1 MTSIGDA
8 IRAFASTVRGDGAN
22 AWRCVGDVD
31 ALACFRFAERMAN
44 ESRTHGQDDVRWAIA
59 FHEMLELKLEE
70 DPDRTW
76 HRDDWTQLAEPCLG
90 LAPSNGMCRQDT
102 VDLARLA
109 YVGVA
114 ARQIARGR
122 AGEAPPKPEWDLRP
136 RGPTAAPLRLMSPSG
151 GRRGWPTST
160 RVTKSRPPGYARTS
174 RRHAR
179 NGTRRA
185 RRWSVARTWNRDSV

>member
-1 MTSIGDA
+1 MTFEITDWYCGAGGFSSVATAHKVIG
-8 IRAFASTVRGDGAN
+8 GADL
-22 AWRCVGDVD
+22 ALD

-44 ESRTHGQDDVRWAIA
+44 ESSHGQDDVRWAIT
-59 FHEMLELKLEE
+59 FHEMLALKLEE

-90 LAPSNGMCRQDT
+90 LAPSNGTCRQDT

-122 AGEAPPKPEWDLRP
+122 AGEAPQAEPALAGSPCGAYRGATCCGAQNAEHAIITSHLLRSGSASPECR
-136 RGPTAAPLRLMSPSG
+136 
-151 GRRGWPTST
+151 
-160 RVTKSRPPGYARTS
+160 
-174 RRHAR
+174 
-179 NGTRRA
+179 
-185 RRWSVARTWNRDSV
+185 